1 MSSWVLPSQVN
12 VQIFVQWNKTQ
23 IPSKIM
29 FCSVVYM
36 ARGLSPP
43 HFPLQGPNQRSRP
56 SCPSQPLPG
65 VTIIF
70 WSNINAT
77 ILYLLTNPQPIN
89 IICQLFTDA
98 EVCSQVPGG
107 YIDQGSECIID
118 FLSSRPASRTP
129 PSPRSAVCSFY
140 FPFPFLL
147 FHLLSFFAPFF
158 YISPFLSCL
167 CVSFKSKWLSLWCF
181 NRAVRGGARWWH

>member
-1 MSSWVLPSQVN
+1 MFRCFFFSG
-12 VQIFVQWNKTQ
+12 NKT
-23 IPSKIM
+23 KILIS

-36 ARGLSPP
+36 ARALSPP
-43 HFPLQGPNQRSRP
+43 HFPLQGPNQQTRP

-65 VTIIF
+65 VAIIF

-89 IICQLFTDA
+89 IICQLFTDP

-118 FLSSRPASRTP
+118 FLSSHPASRTP
-129 PSPRSAVCSFY
+129 PSPPPERRVLFLFSLPRP
-140 FPFPFLL
+140 PFSSTFI
-147 FHLLSFFAPFF
+147 SAPFF
-158 YISPFLSCL
+158 YISPFLFCL

-181 NRAVRGGARWWH
+181 NRGCARGSPSAALA

>member
-1 MSSWVLPSQVN
+1 MF
-12 VQIFVQWNKTQ
+12 FVFFSGNKT
-23 IPSKIM
+23 KILIS

-36 ARGLSPP
+36 ARALSPP
-43 HFPLQGPNQRSRP
+43 HFPLQGPNQQTRP

-65 VTIIF
+65 VAIIF

-89 IICQLFTDA
+89 IICQLFTDP

-118 FLSSRPASRTP
+118 FLSSHPASRTP
-129 PSPRSAVCSFY
+129 PSPPRSAVCSFY
-140 FPFPFLL
+140 SPFPVLL
-147 FHLLSFFAPFF
+147 FHLLSFLRPSFIFLLSFF
-158 YISPFLSCL
+158 VYVCLLSLNGCL
-167 CVSFKSKWLSLWCF
+167 CGVLTG
-181 NRAVRGGARWWH
+181 AARGGARRRH

>member
-1 MSSWVLPSQVN
+1 
-12 VQIFVQWNKTQ
+12 
-23 IPSKIM
+23 M

-43 HFPLQGPNQRSRP
+43 HFPLQGPNQQSRP

-65 VTIIF
+65 VAIIF

-89 IICQLFTDA
+89 IICQLFTDP

-107 YIDQGSECIID
+107 SIDQGSECIID

-129 PSPRSAVCSFY
+129 PSPRSAACSFIFPSPSCFFIY
-140 FPFPFLL
+140 FHFLPPS
-147 FHLLSFFAPFF
+147 FIFLLSFFV
-158 YISPFLSCL
+158 YVCLLSLNGCL
-167 CVSFKSKWLSLWCF
+167 CGVLQGCARGSP
-181 NRAVRGGARWWH
+181 AVTLA